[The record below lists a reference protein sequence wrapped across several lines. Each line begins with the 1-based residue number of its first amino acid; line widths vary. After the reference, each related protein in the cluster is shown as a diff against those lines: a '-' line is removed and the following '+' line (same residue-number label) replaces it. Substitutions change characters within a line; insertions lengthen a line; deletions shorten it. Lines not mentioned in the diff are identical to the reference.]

1 MGPDQNE
8 KLGVKFSQK
17 PKGGIIGGK
26 NGEALTG
33 LHDLTL
39 SPSQADQLRHHPS

>member
-26 NGEALTG
+26 MGK
-33 LHDLTL
+33 H
-39 SPSQADQLRHHPS
+39 